1 MFKYNCLNP
10 IASVGLDLFS
20 GDYEKVEDLGQAD
33 AALVRSAAMHELE
46 LPDSLLAVARAG
58 AGVNNIPLDKCAEKG
73 IVVFNTPGANAN
85 GVKELVFAGMLYAS
99 RDIVGGIDW
108 CLANQNDE
116 NIAKTAEK
124 QKKNFAGTEIS
135 GKKLGVIGLGAI
147 GVLVAN
153 AAIHMGM
160 DVYGYDPYISVSA
173 AWNLSRSVKHI
184 SNVEDIYRECDYITI
199 HVPLLDSTKK
209 MVNAEAIAMMK
220 PNAIVL
226 NFARDLLVDE
236 EAMVEALAAGKIKK
250 YVSDFPN
257 PTTVGAKGC
266 IVTPHLGASTAE
278 SEDNCAIMAVREIRD
293 YMENGNIVHSVNFP
307 DCSMGACTTAGRIGI
322 LHRNVSGMIS
332 QYSTTLGDAGM
343 NIYSK
348 NGDKGTTNLVHTKNV
363 SKSDDRVRLFGDLD
377 ELNSYLGLVKTMID
391 ETDTIRMLEKVQ
403 MTLLMIMDG
412 VADPFNREYKV
423 DDDKTELLEEE
434 ISRLEELF
442 PHSMEMRLPG
452 QCRLSAEIDVAR
464 TVARRAERA
473 LAAVS
478 VKFGADNG
486 AKKYMNRLAD
496 YLYTLARYADAK
508 NSGKAS
514 AVVEKPAEIAVHGG
528 KDEVRTMK
536 TNQTGTV
543 NETVIQEVLRKMG
556 IQGRISLD
564 SAKRLIEKIEQ
575 EAERRGKKAVI
586 AVCGPDGNPIA
597 VHVMDGAFLV
607 SFDVATKKAYT
618 SVAVKMSTQ
627 ELSVLAQ
634 PGGTFYGV
642 DKMDNGKIVIFGGG
656 VPLKVGDTI
665 IGGLGISGG
674 TGEEDHSLAEYG
686 LSVLNEVL

>member
-1 MFKYNCLNP
+1 
-10 IASVGLDLFS
+10 
-20 GDYEKVEDLGQAD
+20 
-33 AALVRSAAMHELE
+33 
-46 LPDSLLAVARAG
+46 
-58 AGVNNIPLDKCAEKG
+58 
-73 IVVFNTPGANAN
+73 
-85 GVKELVFAGMLYAS
+85 
-99 RDIVGGIDW
+99 
-108 CLANQNDE
+108 
-116 NIAKTAEK
+116 
-124 QKKNFAGTEIS
+124 
-135 GKKLGVIGLGAI
+135 
-147 GVLVAN
+147 
-153 AAIHMGM
+153 
-160 DVYGYDPYISVSA
+160 
-173 AWNLSRSVKHI
+173 
-184 SNVEDIYRECDYITI
+184 
-199 HVPLLDSTKK
+199 
-209 MVNAEAIAMMK
+209 
-220 PNAIVL
+220 
-226 NFARDLLVDE
+226 
-236 EAMVEALAAGKIKK
+236 
-250 YVSDFPN
+250 
-257 PTTVGAKGC
+257 
-266 IVTPHLGASTAE
+266 
-278 SEDNCAIMAVREIRD
+278 
-293 YMENGNIVHSVNFP
+293 
-307 DCSMGACTTAGRIGI
+307 
-322 LHRNVSGMIS
+322 
-332 QYSTTLGDAGM
+332 M

-442 PHSMEMRLPG
+442 PHSMEMHLPG
-452 QCRLSAEIDVAR
+452 QCRLSAE
-464 TVARRAERA
+464 RA
-473 LAAVS
+473 LAVVS

-514 AVVEKPAEIAVHGG
+514 AVVEKSAEIAVHGG
-528 KDEVRTMK
+528 KDEVRTME